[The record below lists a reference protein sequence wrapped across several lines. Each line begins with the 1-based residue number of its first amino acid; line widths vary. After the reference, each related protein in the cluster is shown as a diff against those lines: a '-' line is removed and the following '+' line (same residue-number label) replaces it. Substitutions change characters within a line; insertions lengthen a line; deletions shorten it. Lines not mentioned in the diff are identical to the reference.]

1 MSFQKRT
8 GQWYSIWCCCCRGE
22 ARRGDGQTRQVVW
35 LHFFSRPL
43 QLPPPQCGS
52 LTFPFALPPGHDRR
66 NLSVHRSL
74 QRFRRRPS
82 RRHLFHLSHLASSCL
97 DLGACKY
104 PLPRTPRTQPMDYAR
119 STHLF
124 ASSFP
129 FSYIVGLPIPI
140 LMFSTAIGFL
150 FGTTSGCANDRA
162 YVGKEGMPWSEK
174 R

>member
-104 PLPRTPRTQPMDYAR
+104 PLPRITLTQPMDYAR
-119 STHLF
+119 SIHIF

-129 FSYIVGLPIPI
+129 FSSVVGLPIPI